1 MKMLII
7 NRHIKDKRYISLVYS
22 VSLFED
28 FGIEKYNFKFNEG
41 YYLINEIDY
50 LITNSFSLKFTLLN
64 YKHKQV
70 KKDNNKNILQDNT
83 MYKFWTKRI
92 EFCKGDLFLIENG
105 QRLF

>member
-1 MKMLII
+1 MCFFKTQECFINKCQNLTII
-7 NRHIKDKRYISLVYS
+7 YFN
-22 VSLFED
+22 LF
-28 FGIEKYNFKFNEG
+28 F
-41 YYLINEIDY
+41 L
-50 LITNSFSLKFTLLN
+50 LLN